1 MSIELTKRD
10 RTSIQKDL
18 DKCMLQII
26 EQNNNCSDPMTEED
40 LVLFRNALAI
50 ALKDIKILNKQKYT
64 PKKYRKSL

>member
-1 MSIELTKRD
+1 MSVELTKRD

-18 DKCMLQII
+18 DKCMLQIV

-40 LVLFRNALAI
+40 LVLFRNALSI

-64 PKKYRKSL
+64 PKKYRKNL

>member
-1 MSIELTKRD
+1 MSVELTKRD
-10 RTSIQKDL
+10 MASIQKDL

-40 LVLFRNALAI
+40 LVLFRNALSI

>member
-1 MSIELTKRD
+1 MSVELTKRD

-18 DKCMLQII
+18 DKCMLQIV

-40 LVLFRNALAI
+40 LVLFRNALSI